1 MRRPIVFAAVALIA
15 APAVGTDDP
24 EQARIAAIVAPVAE
38 AIAAEQARQGRLP
51 PPASTREKL
60 ERMGRLDQAG
70 RRAIG
75 QIDFRQLS
83 VADGRKVN
91 DAIGKLIEPVDR
103 ANVEALREI
112 MPEQG
117 WFTIGE
123 FGAEASAAA
132 FHIVQHSDP
141 ALRKQVLPR
150 LEPLAMTGEIRGVDF
165 AAMFDR
171 VATGEGRPQ
180 RYGTQYRCQDGK
192 QVSYPIESVEKAEEL
207 RRALNFEQSLAEAW
221 AMQVGRPCG
230 GG

>member
-1 MRRPIVFAAVALIA
+1 MTRLIVFAALALIA
-15 APAVGTDDP
+15 TPAFGTDDP

-38 AIAAEQARQGRLP
+38 AIAAEQAAQSRLP

-75 QIDFRQLS
+75 AIDFRELS
-83 VADGRKVN
+83 TPDGAKVK
-91 DAIGKLIEPVDR
+91 DAIGDLIEPIDQT
-103 ANVEALREI
+103 NVEALLKI

-123 FGAEASAAA
+123 FGAEASEAA
-132 FHIVQHSDP
+132 FHIVQHSDL

-150 LEPLAMTGEIRGVDF
+150 LEPLAMTGEIRGDDF
-165 AAMFDR
+165 AALFDR
-171 VATGEGRPQ
+171 VAIGEGRPQ
-180 RYGTQYRCQDGK
+180 RYGTQYRCQEGK
-192 QVSYPIESVEKAEEL
+192 QVSYPIESIEKAEEL

-221 AMQVGRPCG
+221 AMQVGRPCA
-230 GG
+230 

>member
-1 MRRPIVFAAVALIA
+1 MTRLIVFAAVALIA
-15 APAVGTDDP
+15 TPASGTDDP

-38 AIAAEQARQGRLP
+38 AIAAEQAMQSRLP
-51 PPASTREKL
+51 PPASIREKL

-75 QIDFRQLS
+75 GIDFRQLS
-83 VADGRKVN
+83 IPDGRKVN
-91 DAIGKLIEPVDR
+91 DAIGELIEPIDR
-103 ANVEALREI
+103 ANVAALLEI

-123 FGAEASAAA
+123 FGAEASEAA
-132 FHIVQHSDP
+132 FHIVQHSDLE
-141 ALRKQVLPR
+141 LRKLVLPR
-150 LEPLAMTGEIRGVDF
+150 LEPLALTGEIRGDDF
-165 AAMFDR
+165 AALFDR

-192 QVSYPIESVEKAEEL
+192 LASYPIESIEKAEDL
-207 RRALNFEQSLAEAW
+207 RRALKFEQSLAEAW